1 MMTGTL
7 LNLLLHSGRWL
18 LTLVFASQ
26 SWAYTLPDSFNWNQ
40 IEPTSHLNYTTCYDG
55 LECSR
60 LLVPLDWQNST
71 TDKQVT
77 LAVARLAAKVD
88 PSDSTFGGTII
99 VNPGGPGGSGV
110 DLLMWSGAGIQEIVD
125 GDKHFEILS
134 FDPRGIH
141 HTSPM
146 ASCFE
151 EDGARSRFEIV
162 DVSAGS
168 VEDSASSLNTKWAL
182 AEGLGKLCSS
192 TDAGV
197 WPDGTDIRQ
206 YVSTLQVAYDMLH
219 LTEVIEEERILS
231 RYEVGVVTEAAQQ
244 IVKTKPQPLLN
255 YWGFSYGTYLG
266 NTFASMFPDRIG
278 RMILDGVVDA
288 SDYTASG
295 WRTNLQDNHKVW
307 RLFHQWCFEA
317 GPRCLL
323 NDNSTKEWTQIES
336 KVDKFLNH
344 LKSNPLSIVFRHRIY
359 LLRYFDLE
367 KLMHSASYA
376 PWQVWP
382 LLAQGLAALI
392 QGDTSTFTSLFEFST
407 WIPRPS
413 NLPPLQLLNPFNNHS
428 APYPPSYPS
437 GLEAS
442 IAILCG
448 DGEDIT
454 SESKSDYLS
463 YLDELLDQ
471 SQLIGPVWAEI
482 TLHCRSWPKSARPS
496 SRNRFTG
503 PFGTKAHERGT
514 GKDDGTGLMLFIGN
528 TADPVT
534 PLQNAYKMA
543 EGHEGKGVGLLV
555 QETPGH
561 CSGVNIPSQCTWGVI
576 SRFFN
581 NAELPERDKR
591 CEIDWKP
598 WDMV

>member
-1 MMTGTL
+1 
-7 LNLLLHSGRWL
+7 
-18 LTLVFASQ
+18 
-26 SWAYTLPDSFNWNQ
+26 
-40 IEPTSHLNYTTCYDG
+40 
-55 LECSR
+55 
-60 LLVPLDWQNST
+60 
-71 TDKQVT
+71 
-77 LAVARLAAKVD
+77 
-88 PSDSTFGGTII
+88 
-99 VNPGGPGGSGV
+99 
-110 DLLMWSGAGIQEIVD
+110 
-125 GDKHFEILS
+125 
-134 FDPRGIH
+134 
-141 HTSPM
+141 M